1 VPRPHKCRQIGFVP
15 DVTYFKPQGIPMRFL
30 EEVSLS
36 FEEIEA
42 VRLKDMEGLEQEQAA
57 VRMQISR
64 PTFQRI
70 LASARNKIAT
80 AILTGRAI
88 RIEGGHYK
96 VSGELPATDEGNTN
110 NTEPAGENAPDED

>member
-1 VPRPHKCRQIGFVP
+1 MPRPRKCRQIGFMP
-15 DVTYFKPQGIPMRFL
+15 DVTYFKPQGIPLRFL

-57 VRMQISR
+57 VKMQISR

-80 AILTGRAI
+80 AILSGKAI

-96 VSGELPATDEGNTN
+96 VSGQPPAAEGSA
-110 NTEPAGENAPDED
+110 EPTGENVADED

>member
-1 VPRPHKCRQIGFVP
+1 MPRPRKCRQIGFVP
-15 DVTYFKPQGIPMRFL
+15 GVTYFKPQGIPLRFL

-57 VRMQISR
+57 VKMQISR

-70 LASARNKIAT
+70 LASARSKIAT
-80 AILTGRAI
+80 AILSGKAI

-96 VSGELPATDEGNTN
+96 ISGQTPADEHSAPASTELKDGTVTN
-110 NTEPAGENAPDED
+110 GD

>member
-1 VPRPHKCRQIGFVP
+1 VPRPRKCRQIGFVP

-57 VRMQISR
+57 ARMEVSR

-70 LASARNKIAT
+70 LASARNKIAA
-80 AILTGRAI
+80 AILSGKAI

-96 VSGELPATDEGNTN
+96 VSGQLPATEDCAPDDNM
-110 NTEPAGENAPDED
+110 PAGEDAAGED

>member
-1 VPRPHKCRQIGFVP
+1 MPRPRKCRQIGFVP

-57 VRMQISR
+57 ARMGVSR

-70 LASARNKIAT
+70 LASARNKIAA
-80 AILTGRAI
+80 AILSGKAI

-96 VSGELPATDEGNTN
+96 VSGQLPAAEDIAPDDNMPTGEDA
-110 NTEPAGENAPDED
+110 AGED